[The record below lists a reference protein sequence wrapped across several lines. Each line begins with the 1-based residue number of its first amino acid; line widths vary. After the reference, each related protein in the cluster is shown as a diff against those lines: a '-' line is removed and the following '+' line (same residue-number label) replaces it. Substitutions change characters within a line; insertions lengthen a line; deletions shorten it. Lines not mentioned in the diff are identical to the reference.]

1 MEVNIYYQRHRE
13 SMEINII
20 GEQKWSMIL
29 EMLWMT
35 YYNLGIDWKI
45 GDVKI
50 MRCPEKCGK

>member
-1 MEVNIYYQRHRE
+1 
-13 SMEINII
+13 MEINVI